1 MLPARVD
8 TFVDSCH
15 MKESLCCFSTYSHSM
30 EPPIRI
36 ATINLLNHFDFV
48 LIILQPSP
56 LYIISAGWLANVHM
70 LLKGLPVKHIH
81 H

>member
-1 MLPARVD
+1 MYLKQQAINTAEHGLVHEVMTHCER
-8 TFVDSCH
+8 
-15 MKESLCCFSTYSHSM
+15 SM
-30 EPPIRI
+30 CPWDIH
-36 ATINLLNHFDFV
+36 HFDFV